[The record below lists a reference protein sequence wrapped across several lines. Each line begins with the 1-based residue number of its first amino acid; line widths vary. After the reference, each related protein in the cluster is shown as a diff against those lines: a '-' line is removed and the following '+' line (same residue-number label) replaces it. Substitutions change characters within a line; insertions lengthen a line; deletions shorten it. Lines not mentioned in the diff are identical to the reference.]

1 MKKFFVCFLFLSV
14 GFWPAISAQQL
25 EKYQVWLDS
34 QEVDG
39 KKIIV
44 GWCRNNTSSPVYF
57 NYEAVL
63 KLRGKEPD
71 IQKAQTL
78 ALPNITTLL
87 TKAIFTIKDADFE
100 YIHLSLLTKENEL
113 LAFDK
118 IDAPPPQQKIVAVV
132 PPPTDPPTHQ
142 KDNRS
147 KSNFIELE
155 IDGLILDETRSK
167 LARDFYETFYRNWS
181 TLQIDAHGQT
191 ITIREMPAR
200 IGIGSVV
207 VVEVNDK
214 TITQLNLR
222 PQTEVIEDLAGQ
234 LVGLLENYLTDPNNH
249 SVIEGDDLIGS
260 GIY

>member
-1 MKKFFVCFLFLSV
+1 MNKFLIYWLFLGA
-14 GFWPAISAQQL
+14 GFLPAVTAQHL

-44 GWCRNNTSSPVYF
+44 GWCRNNTSSPVSF

-63 KLRGKEPD
+63 KLSEKKED
-71 IQKAQTL
+71 ISWGQTL
-78 ALPNITTLL
+78 ALPNIPTLL
-87 TKAIFTIKDADFE
+87 TKAIFTLNDVDFE
-100 YIHLSLLTKENEL
+100 YIRLVLLNQKNEI

-118 IDAPPPQQKIVAVV
+118 IEIPLPQQKIVAVT
-132 PPPTDPPTHQ
+132 PPADPPTHERD
-142 KDNRS
+142 KKLKN
-147 KSNFIELE
+147 NFFELE

-222 PQTEVIEDLAGQ
+222 PQVELIEDLAGQ

>member
-1 MKKFFVCFLFLSV
+1 MKKFVILYLLLSV
-14 GFWPAISAQQL
+14 GFQPKGLTQDL
-25 EKYQVWLDS
+25 EQFQVWLDS

-44 GWCRNNTSSPVYF
+44 GWCKNNTNSSVHLK
-57 NYEAVL
+57 YEAVL
-63 KLRGKEPD
+63 KLREKKEE
-71 IQKAQTL
+71 ILEGQTL
-78 ALPNITTLL
+78 ALPNLPTLL
-87 TKAIFTIKDADFE
+87 TKAIFTIEDVDFE
-100 YIHLSLLTKENEL
+100 YIRLSLLSVENEM
-113 LAFDK
+113 LAFDR
-118 IDAPPPQQKIVAVV
+118 IVAIPPQQRIATVIT
-132 PPPTDPPTHQ
+132 PTDPPTHQ
-142 KDNRS
+142 KGKRS
-147 KSNFIELE
+147 KNSIVELE

-207 VVEVNDK
+207 VVEVNDRI
-214 TITQLNLR
+214 ITQLNLR
-222 PQTEVIEDLAGQ
+222 PQTELIEDLAGQ
-234 LVGLLENYLTDPNNH
+234 LVGILENYLTDPNNH